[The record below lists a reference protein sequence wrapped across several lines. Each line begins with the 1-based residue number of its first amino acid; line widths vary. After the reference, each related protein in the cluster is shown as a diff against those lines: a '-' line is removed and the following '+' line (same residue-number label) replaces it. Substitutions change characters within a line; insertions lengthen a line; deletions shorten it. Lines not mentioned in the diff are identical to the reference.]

1 MIKRKANTENPDRG
15 IEAILGDL
23 LKTGVILSGSVVMIG
38 AILFLVR
45 HGLEIP
51 SYHIFKP
58 DIFNYTDF
66 RNLFHG
72 IITFRSVSIMELG
85 ILLLIATPVLRV
97 LFSVFAFAYEKDVKY
112 VVFTVI
118 VLLVLIFS
126 FFSSF

>member
-1 MIKRKANTENPDRG
+1 MIKRRSNLEKIDKS
-15 IEAILGDL
+15 IEVILGDL
-23 LKTGVILSGSVVMIG
+23 LRTGVIIAGSVVIIG
-38 AILFLVR
+38 AVLFLVR
-45 HGLEIP
+45 HGSEIP

-58 DIFNYTDF
+58 DSFNFSDF
-66 RNLFHG
+66 RDLFRG

-97 LFSVFAFAYEKDVKY
+97 LFSVFAFAYEKDYMY

-126 FFSSF
+126 FFS

>member
-1 MIKRKANTENPDRG
+1 MIKRRTNTENLDRS
-15 IEAILGDL
+15 IETILGNL
-23 LKTGVILSGSVVMIG
+23 LRIGVIIAGSVVIIG
-38 AILFLVR
+38 AVLFLVR

-58 DIFNYTDF
+58 ESFNFFDF
-66 RNLFHG
+66 HDLFNG
-72 IITFRSVSIMELG
+72 IITFQSVSIMELG

-97 LFSVFAFAYEKDVKY
+97 LFSVFAFAYEKDYLY

-126 FFSSF
+126 FLS

>member
-1 MIKRKANTENPDRG
+1 MKKTHSNTENMDRS
-15 IEAILGDL
+15 IEAILGNL
-23 LKTGVILSGSVVMIG
+23 LRIGVIVAGSVVIIG
-38 AILFLVR
+38 AVLFLVR

-58 DIFNYTDF
+58 HSFNSSDF
-66 RNLFHG
+66 QDLFNG
-72 IITFRSVSIMELG
+72 IIIFQSVSIMELG

-97 LFSVFAFAYEKDVKY
+97 LFSVFAFAYEKDFMY

-126 FFSSF
+126 FFLL